1 MPQGGLVPGM
11 HLQMKIAY
19 DSKNRGRSGIRSK
32 GDVIFVQPD
41 FHRNNYNPDQR
52 YEDHQPNQH
61 YEDQLDYPPFP
72 HDYPPY
78 HHGFWNNYI
87 QPVNN
92 QVNQPTHP
100 SQNRQI
106 YTQNFV
112 RLNSRSNISTNQN
125 QAPENSENNDISLLI
140 QSHAKITALIFD
152 RENPKS

>member
-1 MPQGGLVPGM
+1 M
-11 HLQMKIAY
+11 INN
-19 DSKNRGRSGIRSK
+19 SKSLNDIRMLFLYNLTFT
-32 GDVIFVQPD
+32 VIITIQISAD
-41 FHRNNYNPDQR
+41 
-52 YEDHQPNQH
+52 EDHQSNQH

-112 RLNSRSNISTNQN
+112 RLNSRSNIITNQN
-125 QAPENSENNDISLLI
+125 QASENSENNDISLLI
-140 QSHAKITALIFD
+140 QSHAKITALVFD

>member
-1 MPQGGLVPGM
+1 MDVTPIKRRLLL
-11 HLQMKIAY
+11 LQYM
-19 DSKNRGRSGIRSK
+19 S
-32 GDVIFVQPD
+32 
-41 FHRNNYNPDQR
+41 
-52 YEDHQPNQH
+52 NQH
-61 YEDQLDYPPFP
+61 YEDQLDYPPFA

-78 HHGFWNNYI
+78 HHGFWNNYT

-140 QSHAKITALIFD
+140 QSHVKITALVFD

>member
-1 MPQGGLVPGM
+1 MY
-11 HLQMKIAY
+11 LQMQIAY
-19 DSKNRGRSGIRSK
+19 HSKNQGYSGIRSK

-78 HHGFWNNYI
+78 HHGFWNDQNY
-87 QPVNN
+87 PVN
-92 QVNQPTHP
+92 NQPTHP
-100 SQNRQI
+100 HQNRQI

-140 QSHAKITALIFD
+140 QRHAKITALVFD